1 MKIAIID
8 TPFNAWAELQHYE
21 QTTLPLESG
30 QWGAVAT
37 FVGTVRPHHQGNIV
51 TGLFLEHYPK
61 MTEHYVHRLAETA
74 LQQWDILDI
83 LVIHRVG
90 QLQPHDTI
98 VLIAV
103 WAVHRQPAFEA
114 CQFLIDTLK
123 AQAPLWKQETF
134 VDQTKRWV
142 NPET

>member
-1 MKIAIID
+1 MKVAIID

-21 QTTLPLESG
+21 QTMLPLELG

-37 FVGTVRPHHQGNIV
+37 FVGTVRHHHQGNVI

-61 MTEHYVHRLAETA
+61 MTEHYVRQLAETA
-74 LQQWDILDI
+74 LQQSDILDV

-123 AQAPLWKQETF
+123 AQAPFWKQETF
-134 VDQTKRWV
+134 ADQTKHWV
-142 NPET
+142 NQKI